1 MRSIFVHVGVQ
12 AFLWLTVSSL
22 STGTRQTTARNMI
35 MSEETSRRSWLSAT
49 VATTSAFL
57 AQVAFPANAAAAN
70 TLEVF
75 EDPEC
80 GFQIKI
86 PSQWEKQ
93 VKTLPDRRKIV
104 LFIDPTVDK
113 TLFFAAF
120 TPIRDDFT
128 QLSSFGSVD
137 QVGVSYLN
145 SKLSFSPIWVS
156 YRCHSLDV
164 RFNRW
169 RKPRFFPREAWLAK
183 TMKAPC

>member
-1 MRSIFVHVGVQ
+1 MRSIFVHVGIQ
-12 AFLWLTVSSL
+12 ALLWLTVSSL
-22 STGTRQTTARNMI
+22 STGMRQTTGRNMI
-35 MSEETSRRSWLSAT
+35 MLEETSRRSWLSAT

-57 AQVAFPANAAAAN
+57 AQGAFPANAAAAN
-70 TLEVF
+70 TLEAF

-93 VKTLPDRRKIV
+93 VQTLPDRRKIV
-104 LFIDPTVDK
+104 LFIDPTGDKDK
-113 TLFFAAF
+113 TLFFVAY

-137 QVGVSYLN
+137 QVGVSYLY
-145 SKLSFSPIWVS
+145 SKLSCPLAYLTVVT
-156 YRCHSLDV
+156 LDV
-164 RFNRW
+164 RFNRL
-169 RKPRFFPREAWLAK
+169 RKPRFFPREALLVK